1 MVLFFL
7 RNVFVTFF
15 INSSCFLKRSDALS
29 MANNS
34 IFISFVNGRFFV
46 IQYENPVIFKSLI
59 LTHDGDKV
67 QKLPK
72 VGHFQSLKTFVSVSV
87 WRCQKRLKLI
97 IIGPFN
103 RHQSPGWRNL
113 ASKDQDNARCCQ
125 SRMQR
130 LRQHTKHQN
139 RSVLSRLN

>member
-1 MVLFFL
+1 MKQHFKINALKAKYDGFIFFKK
-7 RNVFVTFF
+7 RFFTFF

-72 VGHFQSLKTFVSVSV
+72 VGHF
-87 WRCQKRLKLI
+87 
-97 IIGPFN
+97 
-103 RHQSPGWRNL
+103 
-113 ASKDQDNARCCQ
+113 
-125 SRMQR
+125 
-130 LRQHTKHQN
+130 
-139 RSVLSRLN
+139 